1 MKNINIKAVTQL
13 TGINENTLRA
23 WERRHTVLAVLRD
36 NDGRRIYSIK
46 DIEKLRLLWSLVQK
60 GHLIGNI
67 APHSVMQLK
76 AIDEQ
81 KGPTDVSVKTAVSLS
96 NKSEQNHIEEI
107 IDALK
112 SWNLAQIHSSLQSTR
127 FELSPRKIITNFVLP
142 LMQEIGKLVSESKL
156 RISQEHLLSS
166 VLRDYLGQLYQS
178 LSLNEN
184 LPSHKMRIV
193 AVTTREG
200 DLHEFGILLAAILF
214 RINGHLVYYLGPS
227 MPVKDLADTCED
239 FKIDTL
245 VVGLASLPK
254 KNEVISAN
262 NFLRKLD
269 KESPKKIN
277 IFCGGNV
284 DIKPDI
290 IKSGRQFIRFSS
302 LMDLDQFL
310 QKTV

>member
-23 WERRHTVLAVLRD
+23 WERRHKVLAAGRD
-36 NDGRRIYSIK
+36 NDGRRIYSVK

-67 APHSVMQLK
+67 APHSVIHLK
-76 AIDEQ
+76 TINEQ
-81 KGPTDVSVKTAVSLS
+81 TGPTNVTVKIAASPS
-96 NKSEQNHIEEI
+96 DKSGQNHIEEI
-107 IDALK
+107 IEALK
-112 SWNLAQIHSSLQSTR
+112 SWNLVQIHSSLQSTR
-127 FELSPRKIITNFVLP
+127 FELSPRKIITDFVLP
-142 LMQEIGKLVSESKL
+142 LMQEVGKMVAESKL

-178 LSLNEN
+178 LSLNET
-184 LPSHKMRIV
+184 LPSQKMRTV

-214 RINGHLVYYLGPS
+214 RINGHLVFYLGPN
-227 MPVKDLADTCED
+227 MPVKDLAETCED

-245 VVGLASLPK
+245 VVGLAILPK
-254 KNEVISAN
+254 KNEVISAG

-269 KESPKKIN
+269 KDSPKKIN

-290 IKSGRQFIRFSS
+290 IKSGRQFVKFSS
-302 LMDLDQFL
+302 LMDLDRFL